1 MFTEKTRDS
10 RVYLVSDRI
19 GVKHGFTTRY
29 GGVSTGIYS
38 SLNVGENRGDDPACV
53 RENYARVGKILGVG
67 PDDFAT
73 TRQIHEATVRVA
85 DNGDRRKVFD
95 PVPYDADGLVTN
107 VPGLPMMIYIADCI
121 PVLLCDDRHGVIGAV
136 HCGWR
141 SSVADILKNAVE
153 EMCRLGAK
161 PECIG
166 AAIGPGIGWDHFEVG
181 PEVVDAARRYLGGD
195 ISDLVRKNENGK
207 DMLDLKRVNA
217 RRLIQLGL
225 REDHIDI
232 SQECTMCKPEKYWS
246 HRVTGGQRGSQCAVI
261 ML

>member
-1 MFTEKTRDS
+1 MFTEKNIDS
-10 RVYLVSDRI
+10 LIYLVSDRI

-73 TRQIHEATVRVA
+73 TRQIHEATVRVV
-85 DNGDRRKVFD
+85 DDGDRRKVFD

-107 VPGLPMMIYIADCI
+107 VKGLPMMIYIADCI
-121 PVLLCDDRHGVIGAV
+121 PVLLCDAQNEVIGAV

-141 SSVADILKNAVE
+141 SSVADILKNAVDD
-153 EMCRLGAK
+153 MVRLGAK
-161 PECIG
+161 PESIG

-181 PEVVDAARRYLGGD
+181 PEVVDAAERYVGD
-195 ISDLVRKNENGK
+195 ISDLVRNSENGK
-207 DMLDLKRVNA
+207 YMLDLKRVNA
-217 RRLIQLGL
+217 RRLVQLGL
-225 REDHIDI
+225 KEEHIDI
-232 SQECTMCKPEKYWS
+232 SQECTMCSPEKYWS

-261 ML
+261 MM

>member
-1 MFTEKTRDS
+1 MFTEKTMDS
-10 RVYLVSDRI
+10 MVYLVSDRI

-95 PVPYDADGLVTN
+95 PVP
-107 VPGLPMMIYIADCI
+107 GLPMMIYIADCI

-181 PEVVDAARRYLGGD
+181 PEVVDATRRYLGGD

>member
-1 MFTEKTRDS
+1 MFTEKNIDS
-10 RVYLVSDRI
+10 LIYLVSDRI

-38 SLNVGENRGDDPACV
+38 SLNVGENRGDDPSCV

-73 TRQIHEATVRVA
+73 TRQIHEATVRIV
-85 DNGDRRKVFD
+85 DDGDRRKVFD

-107 VPGLPMMIYIADCI
+107 VKGLPMMIYIADCI
-121 PVLLCDDRHGVIGAV
+121 PVLLCDAQNEVIGAV

-141 SSVADILKNAVE
+141 SSVADILKNAVDA
-153 EMCRLGAK
+153 MVRLGAK
-161 PECIG
+161 PESIG

-181 PEVVDAARRYLGGD
+181 PEVVEAAERYVGD
-195 ISDLVRKNENGK
+195 ISDLVRNSENGK
-207 DMLDLKRVNA
+207 YMLDLKRVNA
-217 RRLIQLGL
+217 RRLVQLGL
-225 REDHIDI
+225 KEEHIDI
-232 SQECTMCKPEKYWS
+232 SQECTMCSPEKYWS

-261 ML
+261 MM

>member
-1 MFTEKTRDS
+1 MFTEKTMDS
-10 RVYLVSDRI
+10 MVYLVSDRI

-38 SLNVGENRGDDPACV
+38 SLNVGENRGDDPAC
-53 RENYARVGKILGVG
+53 
-67 PDDFAT
+67 
-73 TRQIHEATVRVA
+73 VRVA